1 MQCPWRFLV
10 TVFFFAVISISGLA
24 QSARIPD
31 NPRSPAQPGSAV
43 PSATS
48 EPESDSADIPP
59 VARDLIGGDR
69 YLALRDQQIR
79 MQRGINDLVRDPLL
93 RSKAIG
99 NMEQQEFL
107 LHQLRK
113 SAAPLGLLAP
123 AATNTW
129 MPLGPAPIPNGQTD
143 PNLVAANELPVSGR
157 VTAIVID
164 PADATA
170 NTVYVGTAQGGLYR
184 TLDGG
189 ATWTQ
194 LMDSANS
201 LAIGTLALD
210 PLDHTILFVGTGEGN
225 NSADSF
231 FGVGL
236 YIIRNA
242 TTTADPTGPFNLD
255 RTGADVFT
263 GRAIT
268 QILVNPVD
276 ANKIL
281 VSTGSGFSGLS
292 FDVFSTLP
300 PRGVYLSTNALAVSP
315 ASPTF
320 TRLSVPAATC
330 PSTTN
335 PLCNRIV
342 SDMVMDPGNPARV
355 LVNVVGLSTT
365 AGDGGVW
372 SSDTD
377 PFTGTATWTQ
387 RLQLGGTTGV
397 VGKFAANRVGST
409 TTFALV
415 ASDSAPCPSSTS
427 PAKPG
432 TLRTSLD
439 GVTWTPVPG
448 ATGFCGPQ
456 CIYDAPVALDP
467 GNANVIYI
475 GGNGDS
481 STLVALSCGTTA
493 LAKATDG
500 ATFNRSDARLH
511 PDSHAIAIAPAPN
524 SNIIYTG
531 NDGGIF
537 KSTDSGA
544 TWTSLNNSTFSATQF
559 QSLALHPADANFMI
573 GGTQDNGTELMNS
586 AGAWTR
592 ADAGDGGYSL
602 IDQNAVDTTNVTLY
616 HTYFNLSGATSGVIG
631 YARVTSS
638 TNANDTGWS
647 FFGCPSRQGI
657 TLNGLNCADNVLFY
671 APMALGPGTPNTLYF
686 GTDHLYRSPDQ
697 GVTMVP
703 VSQAPFACCT
713 QSGLNVPVS
722 SIGISPQDDNVRIV
736 GLVNG
741 RVFATTTGA
750 NPIPEVSGPWGAHY
764 VARAVI
770 DPTNSNTAYVTL
782 DGYGFTD
789 HVWKTTN
796 LNAATPTWTAASG
809 ALPDVPVNA
818 FVVDPV
824 FPNTLYAGTDIGVFN
839 SVDGGAS
846 WVPYGTG
853 LPRVAVFDM
862 AINKV
867 TRKIRVAT
875 HGRGIW
881 EIAAV
886 NLPGSV
892 GLLASNT
899 SPATGAS
906 VTLTASVVPNPSLP
920 VPTGTITFSDG
931 ATVLATVPLDASG
944 TAALQTS
951 SLPNGSNNVTAIYSG
966 DVNYAAATSAVVV
979 IDVGAPDYLLIVPK
993 SSASVLPGQP
1003 TTFSIEISPQHG
1015 FNGTVTFSCSGVP
1028 AGGNCTFNPAS
1039 VTPNGKAGSTTL
1051 TITTTAG
1058 GLAAFA
1064 VPYHASPYRGA
1075 PWLPVYA
1082 ALLVGISMVVR
1093 RAGKKGRWQPLCLML
1108 LTGAVLSGLVGC
1120 GGSSTP
1126 PPPPGT
1132 PAGTFTIT
1140 VTATSGSVSH
1150 QSAITLTVN

>member
-1 MQCPWRFLV
+1 MQRPWRLPAIVLALV
-10 TVFFFAVISISGLA
+10 LISISCLA
-24 QSARIPD
+24 QSARTPD
-31 NPRSPAQPGSAV
+31 KSGSSAQPGASV
-43 PSATS
+43 QSTTP

-59 VARDLIGGDR
+59 FARDLISGDH
-69 YLALRDQQIR
+69 YLALRDQQIQ

-99 NMEQQEFL
+99 NMQQQEFL

-129 MPLGPAPIPNGQTD
+129 TPLGPAPIPNGQTD
-143 PNLVAANELPVSGR
+143 PNLITANELPVSGR

-189 ATWTQ
+189 VSWTQ
-194 LMDSANS
+194 LMDSAQS
-201 LAIGTLALD
+201 LAIGALALD
-210 PLDHTILFVGTGEGN
+210 PLDHTVLFVGTGEGN

-236 YIIRNA
+236 YIIHNA
-242 TTTADPTGPFNLD
+242 TTTADLTSPLNLD
-255 RTGADVFT
+255 GSGANVFT

-320 TRLSVPAATC
+320 TRLSVPTATC

-355 LVNVVGLSTT
+355 LVNVVGLSTA

-377 PFTGTATWTQ
+377 PFTGAVTWTQ
-387 RLQLGGTTGV
+387 RLQLGGTSGV

-427 PAKPG
+427 PPQPG

-456 CIYDAPVALDP
+456 CIYDSPVAIDP
-467 GNANVIYI
+467 ANANVIYI

-481 STLVALSCGTTA
+481 SSLAPLSCGSTA

-537 KSTDSGA
+537 KSTDSGV

-559 QSLALHPADANFMI
+559 QSLALHPTDANFMI

-586 AGAWTR
+586 APNSWTR

-602 IDQNAVDTTNVTLY
+602 IDQNAVDTTNVTMY
-616 HTYFNLSGATSGVIG
+616 HTYFNLSGATTGVIG

-638 TNANDTGWS
+638 VNANETGWT

-657 TLNGLNCADNVLFY
+657 TLNGMNCADNVLFY

-722 SIGISPQDDNVRIV
+722 SIGISPQDDSVRVV

-741 RVFATTTGA
+741 KVFATTTGA
-750 NPIPEVSGPWGAHY
+750 NPMPEVTGPWGNHFI
-764 VARAVI
+764 ARAVI

-782 DGYGFTD
+782 DGYGFAN
-789 HVWKTTN
+789 HIWKTTN
-796 LNAATPTWTAASG
+796 LNAAAPTWTAASG
-809 ALPDVPVNA
+809 SLPDVPVNA
-818 FVVDPV
+818 FVIDPV

-862 AINKV
+862 AMSKV

-906 VTLTASVVPNPSLP
+906 VTLTASVVPSPTLP
-920 VPTGTITFSDG
+920 VPTGTIRFDDG
-931 ATVLATVPLDASG
+931 ATALATVPLDASG

-951 SLPNGSNNVTAIYSG
+951 SLPNGSNNLTAVYSG
-966 DVNYAAATSAVVV
+966 DVNYAAATSAIVL
-979 IDVGAPDYLLIVPK
+979 IDVGPPDYSLILPK
-993 SSASVLPGQP
+993 SSASVLPGQA
-1003 TTFSIEISPQHG
+1003 TTFAIEISPQHG

-1028 AGGNCTFNPAS
+1028 AGANCSFSPAS

-1064 VPYHASPYRGA
+1064 VPYRPYGGTSR
-1075 PWLPVYA
+1075 LPVCA
-1082 ALLVGISMVVR
+1082 AMLLGIGMVVVGF
-1093 RAGKKGRWQPLCLML
+1093 GKKRRLQPLCLML
-1108 LTGAVLSGLVGC
+1108 LTGAALSGLVAC

-1126 PPPPGT
+1126 PPAPGT
-1132 PAGTFTIT
+1132 PAGTYTIT
-1140 VTATSGSVSH
+1140 VTATSGTVSH
-1150 QSAITLTVN
+1150 QSAITLKVN